1 MFWIVLFTH
10 TVWLTLAVGQMY
22 TKEPIELKITIESQE
37 ELHDLLVFSSLSS
50 NIRVMLSSTC
60 LVLSSPCLDYDSAT
74 TLKRLLDNI
83 GDCL

>member
-1 MFWIVLFTH
+1 MKV
-10 TVWLTLAVGQMY
+10 
-22 TKEPIELKITIESQE
+22 TKTSTQPTFQPIELKITIESQE

-50 NIRVMLSSTC
+50 NIRVVLSSTC
-60 LVLSSPCLDYDSAT
+60 LDHGSAT

>member
-1 MFWIVLFTH
+1 MKV
-10 TVWLTLAVGQMY
+10 
-22 TKEPIELKITIESQE
+22 TKTSPKPVFQPIELKITIESQE

-50 NIRVMLSSTC
+50 EIRG
-60 LVLSSPCLDYDSAT
+60 VLSNVCLDYDSAT

>member
-1 MFWIVLFTH
+1 MKVQKTSTQPVF
-10 TVWLTLAVGQMY
+10 Q
-22 TKEPIELKITIESQE
+22 PIELKITIESQE

-50 NIRVMLSSTC
+50 EIRG
-60 LVLSSPCLDYDSAT
+60 VLSNVYLDYDSAT

>member
-1 MFWIVLFTH
+1 MKVTK
-10 TVWLTLAVGQMY
+10 TLSQTAFQ
-22 TKEPIELKITIESQE
+22 PIELKITIESQE

-50 NIRVMLSSTC
+50 KIRG
-60 LVLSSPCLDYDSAT
+60 VLSNVCLDYDSAT

>member
-1 MFWIVLFTH
+1 MKV
-10 TVWLTLAVGQMY
+10 
-22 TKEPIELKITIESQE
+22 TKTSTQPAFQPIEIKITIESQE

-50 NIRVMLSSTC
+50 KIRG
-60 LVLSSPCLDYDSAT
+60 VLSNVCLDYDSAT

>member
-1 MFWIVLFTH
+1 MKV
-10 TVWLTLAVGQMY
+10 
-22 TKEPIELKITIESQE
+22 TKISTQSVFQPIEIKITIESQE

-50 NIRVMLSSTC
+50 EIRG
-60 LVLSSPCLDYDSAT
+60 VLSNVCLDYDSAT

>member
-1 MFWIVLFTH
+1 MKVQKTSTQPTF
-10 TVWLTLAVGQMY
+10 Q
-22 TKEPIELKITIESQE
+22 PIELKITIESQE

-50 NIRVMLSSTC
+50 EIRG
-60 LVLSSPCLDYDSAT
+60 VLSNVCLDYDSAT